1 MQLSEVNK
9 RKLINSI
16 KCGHEELNSNS
27 PSSTNNVSLNNTT
40 EGPVNNNDSILKSV
54 LSFNKTQLL
63 DYCKQR
69 KIKYGHNPDKQT
81 LIGLV
86 RTSLLDISTMSFDS
100 SIISNNNSINNT
112 TEGPVNNNDSILKS
126 VLSFNKTQLLD
137 YCEKIIENI
146 KKKYKGPLL
155 ATQTV
160 PVQLVIS
167 FK

>member
-100 SIISNNNSINNT
+100 SNISNNNSINNT

-137 YCEKIIENI
+137 YC
-146 KKKYKGPLL
+146 
-155 ATQTV
+155 
-160 PVQLVIS
+160 
-167 FK
+167 